1 MDNTSHKTS
10 RGPIHL
16 EPRLKYRINFK
27 SSSEDSYR
35 ALDLHWMPQLKD
47 VCNGQLRLVSY
58 TDQLSDERL
67 MMFVL
72 FHWPPSD
79 QRDETSDVVEVTI
92 PATVTFLRPLTAS
105 ESSRGSVLWTFGN
118 PRKNI
123 AWVYPERTSSGLVL
137 GRYYRLALTDVGS
150 TEIDPDP
157 QLASHHANKA
167 LHFGQY
173 FTTEIQHI
181 VDQHGEALVIDLDDT
196 RGRLVL
202 LMSDGELVVMEY
214 I

>member
-1 MDNTSHKTS
+1 MDNTRHKTPHS
-10 RGPIHL
+10 PIHL
-16 EPRLKYRINFK
+16 EPGLKYRINFK
-27 SSSEDSYR
+27 SGNEESYR
-35 ALDLHWMPQLKD
+35 ALQLHWAPQLKD

-58 TDQLSDERL
+58 TDQRSEERL

-79 QRDETSDVVEVTI
+79 QWDETSEVVEVTV
-92 PATVTFLRPLTAS
+92 PATVTFLRPFTAS
-105 ESSRGSVLWTFGN
+105 QSSRGRTLWTFGS

-123 AWVYPERTSSGLVL
+123 AWVYSGRTSRGLFR
-137 GRYYRLALTDVGS
+137 GRSCRLALTDVGS
-150 TEIDPDP
+150 TDDS
-157 QLASHHANKA
+157 QLTSHHGNKA

-181 VDQHGEALVIDLDDT
+181 VDEHGEALAIDLDDT

>member
-1 MDNTSHKTS
+1 
-10 RGPIHL
+10 
-16 EPRLKYRINFK
+16 
-27 SSSEDSYR
+27 
-35 ALDLHWMPQLKD
+35 
-47 VCNGQLRLVSY
+47 
-58 TDQLSDERL
+58 
-67 MMFVL
+67 MFVL

-79 QRDETSDVVEVTI
+79 QWDETSEVIEVTV
-92 PATVTFLRPLTAS
+92 PATVTFLRPFTVS
-105 ESSRGSVLWTFGN
+105 QSSRGRTLWTFGN

-123 AWVYPERTSSGLVL
+123 AWVYAERSYRSLFP
-137 GRYYRLALTDVGS
+137 GRDYRLALTDVGS
-150 TEIDPDP
+150 TEIDPDS

-173 FTTEIQHI
+173 FTTEIQSI
-181 VDQHGEALVIDLDDT
+181 VDEHGEALAIDLDDT

>member
-1 MDNTSHKTS
+1 MDGTSHNTS

-27 SSSEDSYR
+27 NSNEESYR
-35 ALDLHWMPQLKD
+35 ALQVHWAPQLKD

-58 TDQLSDERL
+58 TNQPSDACL

-79 QRDETSDVVEVTI
+79 QWDETSEVVEVTV
-92 PATVTFLRPLTAS
+92 PATVTFLRPFTAS
-105 ESSRGSVLWTFGN
+105 ESSRGSTLWTFGN

-123 AWVYPERTSSGLVL
+123 AWVYPERAYSGLVH
-137 GRYYRLALTDVGS
+137 YRLALTDVGS
-150 TEIDPDP
+150 TEIDPDS

-181 VDQHGEALVIDLDDT
+181 VDEHGDVLAIDLDDT